1 MTFARADKPCFRHGP
16 TGADPAPLIVSGPWG
31 PPDVGPS
38 IMASTDPPVKPTT
51 RHPHLFPVG
60 KLSAPADVRF
70 PPPQGRFGV
79 PAPGGV
85 PEWSNGPVLKT
96 GVAFG
101 SPWVRIPPPPLQRA
115 RSPCPQLRFTI
126 NPVVAHE
133 VGVGFEP
140 TGFAKQ
146 SAPWV
151 RRPEGAPR
159 RRVRERV
166 LGGKAAKQP
175 RVAEVSVERSE
186 TQSHRAFSFGFG
198 F

>member
-70 PPPQGRFGV
+70 PPLQGWCGV
-79 PAPGGV
+79 PAPWWGARV
-85 PEWSNGPVLKT
+85 VEWTGFENRRGFRVTVGSNPTPTAYRGLLAPAHESRIKMLP
-96 GVAFG
+96 AF
-101 SPWVRIPPPPLQRA
+101 A
-115 RSPCPQLRFTI
+115 R
-126 NPVVAHE
+126 E

-151 RRPEGAPR
+151 RRPKGAA
-159 RRVRERV
+159 E
-166 LGGKAAKQP
+166 AQP
-175 RVAEVSVERSE
+175 KRIPQLEAPGCEAGSCSAP
-186 TQSHRAFSFGFG
+186 SHITP
-198 F
+198 

>member
-1 MTFARADKPCFRHGP
+1 MDPRVRIQPLSSCQAHGALPMSGRALWRAPILLSSRRLAIHIFSRSVSYRPPRTSVFHPLRGGSASRH
-16 TGADPAPLIVSGPWG
+16 
-31 PPDVGPS
+31 
-38 IMASTDPPVKPTT
+38 
-51 RHPHLFPVG
+51 
-60 KLSAPADVRF
+60 
-70 PPPQGRFGV
+70 
-79 PAPGGV
+79 PGGV

-101 SPWVRIPPPPLQRA
+101 SPWVRIPPPPLAAEAALKKSCRHQ
-115 RSPCPQLRFTI
+115 T
-126 NPVVAHE
+126 PVLCNE

-140 TGFAKQ
+140 TGFAQQ

-175 RVAEVSVERSE
+175 CVAEGSVERSE

>member
-70 PPPQGRFGV
+70 PPPSRGGAASRH
-79 PAPGGV
+79 PGGV

-101 SPWVRIPPPPLQRA
+101 SPWVRIPPPPLAVEAALKKSCRHQTLVL
-115 RSPCPQLRFTI
+115 C
-126 NPVVAHE
+126 NE

-140 TGFAKQ
+140 TGFAQ
-146 SAPWV
+146 RSAPWV
-151 RRPEGAPR
+151 RRPKGAA
-159 RRVRERV
+159 E
-166 LGGKAAKQP
+166 AQP
-175 RVAEVSVERSE
+175 KRIPQLEAPGCEAGSCSAP
-186 TQSHRAFSFGFG
+186 SHVTP
-198 F
+198 

>member
-1 MTFARADKPCFRHGP
+1 MRVQPLSSCWAHGALPMSGRALCRAPILLSSRRPAIHIFSRSVSYRPPRTSVFHPSRGGAASRH
-16 TGADPAPLIVSGPWG
+16 
-31 PPDVGPS
+31 
-38 IMASTDPPVKPTT
+38 
-51 RHPHLFPVG
+51 
-60 KLSAPADVRF
+60 
-70 PPPQGRFGV
+70 
-79 PAPGGV
+79 PGGV

-175 RVAEVSVERSE
+175 CVAEGSVERSE